1 MEYDPKTATE
11 EEKEEWWRKR
21 YGDAKYPEPTWN
33 TVGFDTNATLENV
46 FDLPKKEEDY
56 FIEKEHTVEQELH
69 QEHYDEDKIDKELNK
84 LSKKSVWLDIFSCS
98 IHYKNLL

>member
-46 FDLPKKEEDY
+46 FDLPKKEED
-56 FIEKEHTVEQELH
+56 
-69 QEHYDEDKIDKELNK
+69 
-84 LSKKSVWLDIFSCS
+84 
-98 IHYKNLL
+98 